1 MFSVRPIPPPPSLFD
16 QRRRRTR
23 DCSCSDAVTAA
34 DCPPNPGRAYQVDVT
49 SLEAIEAAVNAQIA
63 EFNHRLDIFVA
74 NAGIPWT
81 QGAALGGEVS
91 HYRKVMTTDLD
102 SVFYSALVCGK
113 IWQRQ
118 QETGCDAA
126 GNKVEGGFS
135 LGSFIATA
143 SMSGHIVNVPQLQA
157 AYNAAKAG
165 VSHLCEF

>member
-1 MFSVRPIPPPPSLFD
+1 M
-16 QRRRRTR
+16 
-23 DCSCSDAVTAA
+23 
-34 DCPPNPGRAYQVDVT
+34 T
-49 SLEAIEAAVNAQIA
+49 SHEAIEAAIHAQIA
-63 EFNHRLDIFVA
+63 EFSHSLGVFVA

-91 HYRKVMTTDLD
+91 HYRKVMATDLD

-113 IWQRQ
+113 IWKRQ
-118 QETGCDAA
+118 KETGQDAA
-126 GNKVEGGFS
+126 GNSVEGGFS

-165 VSHLCEF
+165 VSLSMADIVCLSVLAL